1 MMSVGRVAE
10 RPLTRN
16 RVTIGG
22 VGRAVFLF
30 RASLSLLKDL
40 LGKEASTLARDKGA
54 LGGGDVVQG
63 GGREGR
69 LKGRAADAIE
79 SRGRSGEGRLG
90 LGWGA
95 AEVELGGQERG

>member
-40 LGKEASTLARDKGA
+40 LGKEASTLAGDKGA